1 MPISWLIKCKQS
13 FKKRQMR
20 MRIIYKG
27 CGFELKMFLG
37 EFFQLGL
44 IFLTVILKL

>member
-1 MPISWLIKCKQS
+1 MPISWLIKSKQS
-13 FKKRQMR
+13 FKKRQ